1 LRQRAEEIREK
12 GGESKVLKCEFPEGC
27 RLDLW
32 AKVIK
37 AKYIEKGAK
46 VLDRHVCIPLC
57 DVEGY
62 VNQVDDFKVK
72 VNSATEILNFNKV
85 KIMIDFDLVL
95 IVITDPN
102 NDYAVYTIPNNTY
115 EETIDLCDFDPPLT
129 LEEFRGEIDSSE
141 VILCN
146 WDFDYEIKGH
156 CEDDHSPCRHRRE
169 EVDIRCPIVPGT
181 CLEVEVFV
189 DIIDKLGKMHDIIVY
204 GELDPE
210 VDC

>member
-1 LRQRAEEIREK
+1 M
-12 GGESKVLKCEFPEGC
+12 LKCEYPEGC

-46 VLDRHVCIPLC
+46 VLEMTKCIPC
-57 DVEGY
+57 ADVEGY
-62 VNQVDDFKVK
+62 VSLVDDFKIK
-72 VNSATEILNFNKV
+72 VNCATEILNFNKV
-85 KIMIDFDLVL
+85 KITIDFDLILVL
-95 IVITDPN
+95 IVGTAPN
-102 NDYAVYTIPNNTY
+102 TEYQVYTIPNNIY
-115 EETIDLCDFDPPLT
+115 EETIELCEFDPPLIP
-129 LEEFRGEIDSSE
+129 EEFRSEIDSSE

-146 WDFDYEIKGH
+146 WDFDYDIKCNCEDHNSPCHHYH
-156 CEDDHSPCRHRRE
+156 CEDDDNGRRQ
-169 EVDIRCPIVPGT
+169 PVPGT
-181 CLEVEVFV
+181 CLELTVYV

>member
-1 LRQRAEEIREK
+1 M
-12 GGESKVLKCEFPEGC
+12 LKCEFPEGC

-37 AKYIEKGAK
+37 AKYIEKGVK
-46 VLDRHVCIPLC
+46 VLDRRVCIP
-57 DVEGY
+57 VSEIGGY
-62 VNQVDDFKVK
+62 ISLVDDFKIK

-85 KIMIDFDLVL
+85 KITIDFDLIL
-95 IVITDPN
+95 ILVVEPN
-102 NDYAVYTIPNNTY
+102 SDYEVFTIPNNIY
-115 EETIDLCDFDPPLT
+115 EETIDLCNFDPPLT
-129 LEEFRGEIDSSE
+129 PEEFRNEISSSE
-141 VILCN
+141 VVLCN

-156 CEDDHSPCRHRRE
+156 CEDDHSPCRRFRDE
-169 EVDIRCPIVPGT
+169 PEVRCPIVPGT
-181 CLEVEVFV
+181 CIELEVFV

>member
-1 LRQRAEEIREK
+1 M
-12 GGESKVLKCEFPEGC
+12 LKCEYPEGC

-46 VLDRHVCIPLC
+46 VLETTKCIPC
-57 DVEGY
+57 ADVGGY
-62 VNQVDDFKVK
+62 VSVVDDFKIK

-85 KIMIDFDLVL
+85 KITIDFDLVL
-95 IVITDPN
+95 VLIIGTEPN
-102 NDYAVYTIPNNTY
+102 TEYQVYTIPNNIY
-115 EETIDLCDFDPPLT
+115 EETIELSEFDPPLT
-129 LEEFRGEIDSSE
+129 PEEFRHEIDSSE

-146 WDFDYEIKGH
+146 WDFDYDIKGN
-156 CEDDHSPCRHRRE
+156 CEDRHSPCRHHHRLDE
-169 EVDIRCPIVPGT
+169 EEDARSLPVFGT
-181 CLEVEVFV
+181 CLELIVYV